1 MIFKKKFLLLILFL
15 IIIFQTLIYTNNNQR
30 ISFRYF
36 KWVAQDVSIGK
47 LINLSFFSGLLISAL
62 LNTTITNSKKNNI
75 ENIEESYEPLNNDE
89 DIKSNIEMPPPR
101 DIRDTQPTISVNYRV
116 VRNIEEKNLKNDQ
129 NYSNSSEKKDEWGD
143 EDNEW

>member
-1 MIFKKKFLLLILFL
+1 MAWV
-15 IIIFQTLIYTNNNQR
+15 QR
-30 ISFRYF
+30 MSTQADR
-36 KWVAQDVSIGK
+36 
-47 LINLSFFSGLLISAL
+47 L
-62 LNTTITNSKKNNI
+62 LNNPNFA
-75 ENIEESYEPLNNDE
+75 NIEENHEPINDKE